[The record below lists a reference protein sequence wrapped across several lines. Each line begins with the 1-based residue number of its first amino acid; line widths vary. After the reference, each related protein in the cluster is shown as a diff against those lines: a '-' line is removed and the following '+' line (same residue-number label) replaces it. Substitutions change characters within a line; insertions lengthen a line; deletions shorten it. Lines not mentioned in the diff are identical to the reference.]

1 MHLFRQMHC
10 KWQGYEEMLSRET
23 KYLIHKQGAIMK
35 TPCRGCKFR
44 EVGCHSKC
52 ESYIQWRTQLDKYN
66 EQNNMQGYAYKYVGG
81 NVRTI
86 RHRMRKLKGY
96 SCTVRD

>member
-1 MHLFRQMHC
+1 MNDRFRNLLKAHDHIV
-10 KWQGYEEMLSRET
+10 KGRSKEVR
-23 KYLIHKQGAIMK
+23 KVFMK
-35 TPCRGCKFR
+35 TPCRECKFR

-52 ESYIQWRTQLDKYN
+52 ESYIQWRAQLDKYN
-66 EQNNMQGYAYKYVGG
+66 EQKNMQGDTYKYIGD